1 MIMTILRSALAAAA
15 VAAAVLAAPLAS
27 AHAVLKSS
35 NPQAG
40 AVLTTPPQQIVL
52 TFNEKVEPAFSSVTV
67 SNAKG
72 EAITS
77 AKAAPDP
84 SNPAVMTLQVPSLA
98 AGGYAVKWAVA
109 GHDGHRRTGEFK
121 FTVK

>member
-1 MIMTILRSALAAAA
+1 MYILRSALAAAA

-35 NPQAG
+35 EPQAG
-40 AVLTTPPQQIVL
+40 AMLTTPPQQIVL

-72 EAITS
+72 EAITNS
-77 AKAAPDP
+77 KAAPDP
-84 SNPAVMTLQVPSLA
+84 SNPTIMMLPVPSLA
-98 AGGYAVKWAVA
+98 AGSYTVKWAVA